1 VKIKL
6 EHLNILE
13 EAGDGAQEGRGSVAI
28 DIFCLVL
35 NYPRQTDG
43 PWHLLYLQSK
53 TNRRLLTN
61 GLKRNSESPLMG
73 LEPRLSVL

>member
-6 EHLNILE
+6 EHLHILE
-13 EAGDGAQEGRGSVAI
+13 EAGDGAEEGRGSVAI

-43 PWHLLYLQSK
+43 PWHLLYLHVQ
-53 TNRRLLTN
+53 N
-61 GLKRNSESPLMG
+61 
-73 LEPRLSVL
+73 